1 MPPGG
6 AASSVGVRWGR
17 LAEAVCAVCG
27 AAPSPS
33 AMTRGALLVS
43 GGAEHGR
50 LQSDVRLL
58 DAVVVVRVDA
68 DDDEA
73 ALAEPTPPF

>member
-1 MPPGG
+1 
-6 AASSVGVRWGR
+6 
-17 LAEAVCAVCG
+17 
-27 AAPSPS
+27 
-33 AMTRGALLVS
+33 MTRGALLVS

-58 DAVVVVRVDA
+58 DAVAVVGVDA